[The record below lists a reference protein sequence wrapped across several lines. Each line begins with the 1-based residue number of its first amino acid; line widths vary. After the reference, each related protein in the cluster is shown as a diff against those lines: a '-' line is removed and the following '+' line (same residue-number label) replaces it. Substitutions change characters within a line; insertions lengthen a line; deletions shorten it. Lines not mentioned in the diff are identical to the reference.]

1 MEADRR
7 GEGREPGRDLRPALI
22 AGLLAAL
29 SRWAL
34 LLRDQTAT
42 GYDAW
47 YYVLQVRSILAGQRL
62 FDDDSLVFWFL
73 AAMGRATGDVLLGDE
88 LSATLF
94 AAAAAALGTACA
106 QRLGGLPGAALG
118 GAVLVAA
125 TGHLSLSAEFLK
137 NAAGLVALCGT
148 ALALADRRWGWAV
161 AAALLAVGLHKLSG
175 VLALALLLTVGV
187 VELARRSRRAA
198 LLAGLAGT
206 GVAVLV
212 ALAGALRVVDLQRL
226 VGVAQGSGRW
236 HRLVH
241 SSLEGPELVELA
253 LVHASPLLVPLA
265 IARGADRAL
274 VLGLGLLAV
283 VCAAPGLPFSFDAT
297 AWRLLCMGFLP
308 LALLLAACRPP
319 SWLAAPLAVLALVAT
334 PGNVAAHARRSPDYA
349 AWTEVLPL
357 IRAEVPEG
365 GRLVAHRGLCGFL
378 WAEGGIRCENFEPDG
393 DPAEVWRVAFGFSP
407 QRLAPY
413 GGAVQ
418 LLPSYVLVPEPVWRD
433 FRAAEGDRWSLLR
446 DPRNPHEP
454 RPAFVY
460 RSGE

>member
-1 MEADRR
+1 
-7 GEGREPGRDLRPALI
+7 GVPLALF
-22 AGLLAAL
+22 AGLLSAL

-34 LLRDQTAT
+34 LLRDTTAS

-47 YYVLQVRSILAGQRL
+47 YYVLQVRSILAGERL

-73 AAMGRATGDVLLGDE
+73 AAMGRATGDVVLGDE

-94 AAAAAALGTACA
+94 AAGAATLGTACA
-106 QRLGGLPGAALG
+106 HRLGGPPGAAIA

-148 ALALADRRWGWAV
+148 ALALADRRWAWAIV
-161 AAALLAVGLHKLSG
+161 ATLLAVGLHKLSG
-175 VLALALLLTVGV
+175 VLALGLLLTVGV
-187 VELARRSRRAA
+187 VDLGRRSRRAA
-198 LLAGLAGT
+198 LSAGVAG
-206 GVAVLV
+206 GGLAVLV
-212 ALAGALRVVDLQRL
+212 ALAGAMRVVDLQRL
-226 VGVAQGSGRW
+226 IGVAEGGGRW
-236 HRLVH
+236 QRLLH

-253 LVHASPLLVPLA
+253 LVHASPLLVPVALM
-265 IARGADRAL
+265 RGADRAM
-274 VLGLGLLAV
+274 VVGLGALAL

-319 SWLAAPLAVLALVAT
+319 ARLAAPLALLVLLAT

-349 AWTEVLPL
+349 AWLEVLPT
-357 IRAEVPEG
+357 IRAQVPEG

-393 DPAEVWRVAFGFSP
+393 DPEQVWRVAFGFSP
-407 QRLAPY
+407 ERLAPY
-413 GGAVQ
+413 GEAVQ
-418 LLPSYVLVPEPVWRD
+418 LLPSYVLVPEPVWRA
-433 FRAAEGDRWSLLR
+433 FREAEAGRWSLLR
-446 DPRNPHEP
+446 DPRNPHQP

-460 RSGE
+460 RSGG